1 MSSCGYFRSAAENG
15 TLPSLAELR
24 ACFLADEA
32 LPEGRRKE
40 WSSAFRSFAKGL
52 GQPMEVISSDPVELR
67 RLLRGVT
74 PAMAGFRPGRWRN
87 VLSLVTTALAHLG
100 IIVVQ
105 SRIGT
110 PPSAEWLAILG
121 LLEPGQ
127 ERHFHAWR
135 FARYCTVRDIQP
147 AAVDD
152 AVLETY
158 LADLEHRSLVAEPVR
173 AAREVARLWNA
184 AADLH
189 PAWPQCRLTVP
200 DHRLTFSP
208 PLSSYPQTLRDD
220 IERWRAWLGGD
231 DPFTNRPFS
240 PLRPA
245 SMATRLRQMR
255 AYLGAL
261 VESSIDPASM
271 VDLASV
277 VTPAMTRVALRI
289 FWERAGRKSSA
300 HTFQMGALVLQIG
313 KYWAK
318 LPEADVEE
326 LRNMMRQ
333 LRPAHSGMSPRT
345 EGRLRAAVEDQDR
358 LDRLLTLPGLLMDKA
373 CRAGLPGQRL
383 AQMAQTAVLID
394 ILLHLPVRLENLGH
408 LRLGVHLIRG
418 PGKSITVDIPADE
431 TKNEMPISGPLPKD
445 VSKRIDFYIDRF
457 RPFLNPTASDWLFP
471 GAVPGQPKT
480 GEGLRS
486 QIRKAAATHCG
497 LILNPHVFR
506 SLTGYLTLRDD
517 RGAHGKVQ
525 RILGHK
531 SLATTMAH
539 YSGLE
544 ASMAI
549 ADYGDLMGTL
559 RADAM
564 ARGAYRKK
572 PRPTSNPAPGGKR

>member
-1 MSSCGYFRSAAENG
+1 MVSCGYFRSAAENG
-15 TLPSLAELR
+15 TFPPLAELR
-24 ACFLADEA
+24 ACFVADES

-52 GQPMEVISSDPVELR
+52 GQPLEVISSNPVELR
-67 RLLRGVT
+67 RLLQGVT

-87 VLSLVTTALAHLG
+87 VLSLVTTALTHLG

-105 SRIGT
+105 SRIAAA
-110 PPSAEWLAILG
+110 PSAEWNAILV
-121 LLEPGQ
+121 LLEPGP

-152 AVLETY
+152 AVLERY
-158 LADLEHRSLVAEPVR
+158 LSDLEHRSLVAEPAR
-173 AAREVARLWNA
+173 AAREVARLWNT

-189 PAWPQCRLTVP
+189 PTWPQGRLTVP

-208 PLSSYPQTLRDD
+208 PLSVYPQTLRDD
-220 IERWRAWLGGD
+220 IERWREWLGSSD
-231 DPFTNRPFS
+231 FKINRPFS
-240 PLRPA
+240 QLRPA
-245 SMATRLRQMR
+245 SMATRLRQIR
-255 AYLGAL
+255 AYLGAM
-261 VESSIDPASM
+261 VESGIDPASM

-277 VTPAMTRVALRI
+277 VTIGRAGQALQV
-289 FWERAGRKSSA
+289 FWERAGRKPSA
-300 HTFQMGALVLQIG
+300 HTFQMAALVLQIG
-313 KYWAK
+313 KHWAK
-318 LPEADVEE
+318 LPEPDVEA
-326 LRNMMRQ
+326 LRDMRRQ
-333 LRPAHSGMSPRT
+333 LRPKHNGMSPRT

-358 LDRLLTLPGLLMDKA
+358 LDRLLTLPGALMNKA
-373 CRAGLPGQRL
+373 CRAGPPGPRL

-394 ILLHLPVRLENLGH
+394 ILLHLPMRLENLGH
-408 LRLGVHLIRG
+408 LRLGVHFIHGSGGRT
-418 PGKSITVDIPADE
+418 TVDIAAAE
-431 TKNEMPISGPLPKD
+431 TKNDQRITGPLPKE
-445 VSKRIDFYIDRF
+445 VSKRIEVYIDRF
-457 RPFLNPTASDWLFP
+457 RPFLNLAASDWLFP

-480 GEGLRS
+480 GEALRS
-486 QIRKAAATHCG
+486 QIRKAAATQCG
-497 LILNPHVFR
+497 LVLTPHVFR

-544 ASMAI
+544 ASMTI
-549 ADYGDLMGTL
+549 GDFGDLMGKL
-559 RADAM
+559 RAGAV

-572 PRPTSNPAPGGKR
+572 PRSTSNPAPGGKR

>member
-15 TLPSLAELR
+15 TFPSLAELR

-52 GQPMEVISSDPVELR
+52 GQPMAVVSSNPVELR
-67 RLLRGVT
+67 RLLHGVT

-100 IIVVQ
+100 VIVVQ
-105 SRIGT
+105 SRIAT
-110 PPSAEWLAILG
+110 APSAEWQAILA

-135 FARYCTVRDIQP
+135 FARYCTVRDILP

-152 AVLETY
+152 AVLEAY
-158 LADLEHRSLVAEPVR
+158 LADLEHRSLVSEPVR

-184 AADLH
+184 AADQHL
-189 PAWPQCRLTVP
+189 AWPQCRLTVP

-208 PLSSYPQTLRDD
+208 QLTSYPATLRDD
-220 IERWRAWLGGD
+220 IERWREWLGGD

-240 PLRPA
+240 PLRAA
-245 SMATRLRQMR
+245 SMATRLRQVR
-255 AYLGAL
+255 TYLGAL
-261 VESSIDPASM
+261 VESGVDPAT
-271 VDLASV
+271 VLDLASV
-277 VTPAMTRVALRI
+277 VTIERARQALRV

-300 HTFQMGALVLQIG
+300 HTFQMAALVLQIG

-318 LPEADVEE
+318 LPEPDVET

-333 LRPAHSGMSPRT
+333 LRPAHTGMSPRT
-345 EGRLRAAVEDQDR
+345 EGRVRAAVEDQDR
-358 LDRLLTLPGLLMDKA
+358 LDRLLTLPGALMDKA
-373 CRAGLPGQRL
+373 CRAGPPGQRL

-394 ILLHLPVRLENLGH
+394 ILLHVPMRLENLGG

-418 PGKSITVDIPADE
+418 PRGSICVDIPAAE

-445 VSKRIDFYIDRF
+445 VSKRIDLYIERF
-457 RPFLNPTASDWLFP
+457 RPFLNPGGSDWLFP
-471 GAVPGQPKT
+471 GAVLGQPKT
-480 GEGLRS
+480 GVALRS
-486 QIRKAAATHCG
+486 QIRKAAATQCG
-497 LILNPHVFR
+497 LVLTPHVFR

-544 ASMAI
+544 ASMAV
-549 ADYGDLMGTL
+549 ADYGDLMGNL

-564 ARGAYRKK
+564 ARGTYRKK
-572 PRPTSNPAPGGKR
+572 PRAKPNRTPGGKR